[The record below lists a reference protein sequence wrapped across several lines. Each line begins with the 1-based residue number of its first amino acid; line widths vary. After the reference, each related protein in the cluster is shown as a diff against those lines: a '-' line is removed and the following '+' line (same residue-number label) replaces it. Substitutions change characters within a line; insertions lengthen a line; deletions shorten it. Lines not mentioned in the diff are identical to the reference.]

1 MLNWRFINSKL
12 NTQHYLKVF
21 PQVHA
26 LIQRSDLVAVAIK
39 RKRFALQEF
48 SDAPLGRL
56 AAARVIDLGVDVGI
70 EAVIRRSGLHP
81 RGRRLLLAEANLHDR
96 LDALESVLPRH
107 DDADRRAVLI
117 RQRLALKPGAEGRE
131 AIGRAHG

>member
-26 LIQRSDLVAVAIK
+26 LIQRRDLVAVAIK

-56 AAARVIDLGVDVGI
+56 APARVIDLGVDVGI
-70 EAVIRRSGLHP
+70 EAVLRRSGLHP
-81 RGRRLLLAEANLHDR
+81 GRGRRLLDEANLHD
-96 LDALESVLPRH
+96 
-107 DDADRRAVLI
+107 
-117 RQRLALKPGAEGRE
+117 QQPGTTWMKAGPTE
-131 AIGRAHG
+131 